1 MSLLAIFMI
10 TLAAVWAGIWA
21 VCTLYDAVFNR

>member
-1 MSLLAIFMI
+1 MTLLAIFMI
-10 TLAAVWAGIWA
+10 TLGATWVSIWA